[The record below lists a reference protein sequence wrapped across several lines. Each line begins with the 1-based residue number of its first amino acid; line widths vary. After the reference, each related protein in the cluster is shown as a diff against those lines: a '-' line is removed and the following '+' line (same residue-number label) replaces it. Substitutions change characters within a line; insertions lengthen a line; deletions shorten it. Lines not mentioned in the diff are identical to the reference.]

1 MLLPRRLNRHR
12 KRDFKVSPLSYAR
25 QVKAQYLGCSEGSRG
40 LFVVWRVGGIFTAVS
55 ISPSTSW
62 RQWPSDYAIHPR
74 RNLPDKE
81 LRYLRQFDSSFRRIR
96 SPHTTAVTHVAV
108 GIGLALESVLTL
120 DRTTDQ
126 IADLTQL

>member
-25 QVKAQYLGCSEGSRG
+25 QVKAQYLGCSEGSGG
-40 LFVVWRVGGIFTAVS
+40 LFVLWGVGGIFTAVS

-62 RQWPSDYAIHPR
+62 RQWPSDYAIHAR

-81 LRYLRQFDSSFRRIR
+81 LRYLRLRPRRLR
-96 SPHTTAVTHVAV
+96 VAAPTSLWGSDWLMTFV
-108 GIGLALESVLTL
+108 H
-120 DRTTDQ
+120 
-126 IADLTQL
+126 